1 MKDVWKPEWD
11 ELIAT
16 AYDNVSVGVKKSE
29 STQEIDQAF
38 AEILSLWVGSM
49 NVRDEWD
56 FYLSNQENSRYYYGE
71 ARSKKIEGE
80 FDFGLYDGKLCLDTY
95 FVHPYR
101 IKFMSDEFWGHLIEL
116 NKCGDCSFVE
126 NAGLSGEGGKLLTK
140 YSSSKSNVFNIV
152 KNYLLLEIHGG
163 GSGDLGGLEVS
174 WSLDVDREE
183 LLLNG
188 ATALFHMYKMNYLL
202 YRSYSQYLNGLKKRS

>member
-1 MKDVWKPEWD
+1 MKDIWKPEWD

-16 AYDNVSVGVKKSE
+16 AYGNVSAGVKKSE
-29 STQEIDQAF
+29 STQEIDHVF

-49 NVRDEWD
+49 KVKDTWK
-56 FYLSNQENSRYYYGE
+56 FYPGHQENSWCYLGQ
-71 ARSKKIEGE
+71 ARSKKLQES
-80 FDFGLYDGKLCLDTY
+80 FNFGFYEGKLFLDVS

-101 IKFMSDEFWGHLIEL
+101 LKYMGDDFWEHLIEL
-116 NKCGDCSFVE
+116 NKCGDCKFSE
-126 NAGLSGEGGKLLTK
+126 NAGLAGDEGKLLEK
-140 YSSSKSNVFNIV
+140 YSSSKSNIFNIV
-152 KNYLLLEIHGG
+152 KNYLLLEMHGG
-163 GSGDLGGLEVS
+163 GSGDLGGVEVL
-174 WSLDVDREE
+174 WPMDVDREE